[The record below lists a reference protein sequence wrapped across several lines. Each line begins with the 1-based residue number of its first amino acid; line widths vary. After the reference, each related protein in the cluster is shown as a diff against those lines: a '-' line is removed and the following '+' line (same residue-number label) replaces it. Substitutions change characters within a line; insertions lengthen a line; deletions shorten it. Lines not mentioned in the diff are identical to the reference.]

1 MSSPASIPTE
11 RIIFALICCIGIIA
25 VATGAALEIRRA
37 RRGSSII
44 PPRQIRL
51 RLFSALIWIIT
62 LGSLSYAGLLL
73 WSEPGDRVQA
83 RRFVGVISGV
93 LLLIVIG
100 LLLVAYD
107 LWLVGQARRLQQAKF
122 KLNMDDLNIDDLARA
137 EIERVQ
143 QEQSSGAEPLPNS
156 PPDGAG
162 S

>member
-37 RRGSSII
+37 RRGRSII

-62 LGSLSYAGLLL
+62 LGSLSYAVLLL
-73 WSEPGDRVQA
+73 WSEPGDLAQA

-93 LLLIVIG
+93 MLLIVIG

-122 KLNMDDLNIDDLARA
+122 KLNMDDLARA

-143 QEQSSGAEPLPNS
+143 QEQSSGGEPLPNS